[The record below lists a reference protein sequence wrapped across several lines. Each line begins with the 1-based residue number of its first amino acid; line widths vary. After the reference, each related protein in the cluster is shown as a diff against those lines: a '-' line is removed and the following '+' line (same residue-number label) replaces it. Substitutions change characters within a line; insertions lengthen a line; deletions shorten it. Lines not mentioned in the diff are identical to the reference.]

1 MKHILLLKK
10 LVLYVLHEGR
20 KPIRIIALKLNNLKK
35 SLQLFIKTKDE
46 STEQDI
52 KNTMKIV
59 YLNLKNYPIYLN
71 AYIL

>member
-1 MKHILLLKK
+1 MKK

-20 KPIRIIALKLNNLKK
+20 KPIRIIGLKLNNLKK